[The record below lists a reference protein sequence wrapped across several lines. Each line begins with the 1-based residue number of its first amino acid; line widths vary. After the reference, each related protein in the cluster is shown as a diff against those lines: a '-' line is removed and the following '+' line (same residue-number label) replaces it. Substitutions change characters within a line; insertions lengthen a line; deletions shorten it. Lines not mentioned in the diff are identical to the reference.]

1 MMGKWLLGQFYLFL
15 IFLVYVYVCD
25 SQEQPLNTYTISS
38 FSYAETVIRPYE
50 WRYIRVELPPW
61 FSSMSLALESNADT
75 DLREVNNGSS
85 LPMICFREGS
95 PPLPDVYN
103 TSVTGLVMEY
113 ISNYSFVVSQS
124 LQNFEKC
131 HPMQKNIWL
140 RVTNE
145 QISPGTW
152 FFGLF
157 NGIGP
162 VRTQSKMIN
171 RGSEYSFSGN
181 ISVEGC
187 MTSTMLGQFCNQTV
201 NVLSCSESYNL
212 TGTGLENGFYKGM
225 KNNAIACRNANGI
238 VCHEGGPNIY
248 SLDVMGI
255 VDEIFV
261 AVTNLTFNETKPS
274 NATGSLSL
282 MCYARHGSMPLKTVY
297 DFSVDISK
305 APLVINFPKAGRWY
319 ITVQPIDNSNKSE
332 TVQSS
337 SFKAC
342 YLLVW
347 QVNQCPL
354 DKAGLNCTFERHIL
368 QTVLRKNPSVPFESN
383 YMPITQEVLS
393 NSKEFPLEPF
403 LSNFSTGGS
412 GEGAWTFFLLD
423 IPYGATGGN
432 IHIHLSA
439 KSKINYELYARY
451 GGLPSLH
458 SWDYFYANNTS
469 SSNGSMFFK
478 LYDSNEDIVSFY
490 MLYVRG
496 GTWSFG
502 LRQIN
507 PADSTGK
514 TDISLSLERCP
525 QKCSSHGTC
534 KSVLDTSGLMLYSYC
549 DCDRDHGGFDCSVE
563 LVSHQGHIKQSIFL
577 IASNAA
583 AVLPAYWALH
593 NKAFA
598 EWVLYMSSGMA
609 SALYHS
615 CDVGTWCILTFHV
628 LQFLDFWLSFM
639 AVVSTFVYLSTISEV
654 SKRTIHT
661 VLAIVT
667 ALLAE
672 TGPTRP
678 KNIGYVIGLGTL
690 GLLVGWGLEFCA
702 RNRTFSFPREF
713 HLNLL
718 IRWEIIKEWF
728 HNIIK
733 TIIKRFRWG
742 FIIAGFAT
750 LAMAAISWKM
760 ESTES
765 YWIWHSL
772 WHISIYTSSFL
783 FLCSKANVTTCENE
797 RLSDGSY
804 ELTRQNSYNGGE
816 QRLER

>member
-1 MMGKWLLGQFYLFL
+1 MGKWILGQIHLFL
-15 IFLVYVYVCD
+15 ILLVYVYVCD
-25 SQEQPLNTYTISS
+25 SQEQPLNTYTVSS
-38 FSYAETVIRPYE
+38 FSYAKTVLRPYG

-61 FSSMSLALESNADT
+61 FSSMSLTLESDADIN
-75 DLREVNNGSS
+75 LREVNNGSS

-103 TSVTGLVMEY
+103 SSAMGLVMEY
-113 ISNYSFVVSQS
+113 ISNDSFVASQS
-124 LQNFEKC
+124 LQNLEKC
-131 HPMQKNIWL
+131 YPMQKNILL

-187 MTSTMLGQFCNQTV
+187 MTSTMGGQFCNQTV
-201 NVLSCSESYNL
+201 NVLSCGESYNL
-212 TGTGLENGFYKGM
+212 TGTGLENGMG
-225 KNNAIACRNANGI
+225 NNARACRNANGI
-238 VCHEGGPNIY
+238 VCHEDGPNTY
-248 SLDVMGI
+248 ALDVLGI
-255 VDEIFV
+255 VDEIFI
-261 AVTNLTFNETKPS
+261 AATNLTFNGTKPS
-274 NATGSLSL
+274 NTTGNLSL
-282 MCYARHGSMPLKTVY
+282 MCYARHGAVPLKTVY
-297 DFSVDISK
+297 DFSVDINKS
-305 APLVINFPKAGRWY
+305 PLVIDFPKAGRWY
-319 ITVQPIDNSNKSE
+319 ITIQPVDSSNKSG
-332 TVQSS
+332 TVQNN

-342 YLLVW
+342 YWLVW

-354 DKAGLNCTFERHIL
+354 DKAGFNCTSERHIL
-368 QTVLRKNPSVPFESN
+368 QTMLRKNPSIPFESN
-383 YMPITQEVLS
+383 YMPMTRDTS
-393 NSKEFPLEPF
+393 ANTNEFPLEPL
-403 LSNFSTGGS
+403 LSNFSTRGNS
-412 GEGAWTFFLLD
+412 DGAWTFFLVD

-439 KSKINYELYARY
+439 SSKINYEIYARH

-458 SWDYFYANNTS
+458 SWDYFYANSTS

-478 LYDSNEDIVSFY
+478 LYDSSEETISFY

-496 GTWSFG
+496 GTWTFG

-507 PADSTGK
+507 PADSNGK

-525 QKCSSHGTC
+525 HKCSSHGQC
-534 KSVLDTSGLMLYSYC
+534 QSVLDTSGLMLYSYC
-549 DCDRDHGGFDCSVE
+549 DCDRNHGGFDCSIE
-563 LVSHQGHIKQSIFL
+563 LVSHRGHIKQSIFL

-583 AVLPAYWALH
+583 AVLPAYWALR

-598 EWVLYMSSGMA
+598 EWVLYTSSGLS

-615 CDVGTWCILTFHV
+615 CDVGTWCILQFRV

-639 AVVSTFVYLSTISEV
+639 AVVSTFVYLASISEV

-672 TGPTRP
+672 MGPTRS
-678 KNIGYVIGLGTL
+678 KNIGYVIGLGTA
-690 GLLVGWGLEFCA
+690 GLLVGWVLEFCA
-702 RNRTFSFPREF
+702 RNRTCSFPREF
-713 HLNLL
+713 HLNFLA
-718 IRWEIIKEWF
+718 RWEFIKEWF
-728 HNIIK
+728 HSIIK
-733 TIIKRFRWG
+733 AIIKRFRWG
-742 FIIAGFAT
+742 FIIAGFAA
-750 LAMAAISWKM
+750 LAMAAVSWKM

-772 WHISIYTSSFL
+772 WHMSIYTSSFL

-797 RLSDGSY
+797 RSSDGSY
-804 ELTRQNSYNGGE
+804 ELTRQNSFTGGE
-816 QRLER
+816 QRPER